1 MQGRVSLGI
10 DTSCY
15 TTSVACTDKRSI
27 VFEKRTMLSVP
38 FGNRGLRQS
47 EGLFQHV
54 KQLSP
59 LLCELFETVDASR
72 VAAVAV
78 SASPTSRKDSYMPVF
93 LAGLKQ
99 AETLAAALH
108 VPLNRVDHQRR
119 AVRKRNAAGTRT
131 LSCGAYQRRNDGRF
145 ARGAASG
152 RTVSD

>member
-54 KQLSP
+54 KQLS
-59 LLCELFETVDASR
+59 L
-72 VAAVAV
+72 
-78 SASPTSRKDSYMPVF
+78 
-93 LAGLKQ
+93 
-99 AETLAAALH
+99 
-108 VPLNRVDHQRR
+108 R
-119 AVRKRNAAGTRT
+119 AVRNRGRIAHRHG
-131 LSCGAYQRRNDGRF
+131 CGQRVADF
-145 ARGAASG
+145 A
-152 RTVSD
+152 